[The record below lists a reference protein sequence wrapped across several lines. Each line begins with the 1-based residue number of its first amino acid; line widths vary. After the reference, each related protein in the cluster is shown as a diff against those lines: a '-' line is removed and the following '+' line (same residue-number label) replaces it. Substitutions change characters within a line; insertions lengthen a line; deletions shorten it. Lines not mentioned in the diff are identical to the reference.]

1 MRRLAVVATALLFAG
16 AAVRCIPT
24 LGPGDSLVTS
34 PRILAVRAVPAEA
47 VPGTKVTFTALVAA
61 PGGTE
66 DAGATVVWSFCNA
79 PKPITEDNVV
89 SNACVGDGPGVGD
102 AAALT
107 GVGAGLSVTARTPPK
122 GCSVFGP
129 DVGSMGLRPRDPDTT
144 GGYYQPLLASL
155 TGAGGAGGAGD
166 AIELARIHC
175 DLANASGA
183 TVTQFAKL
191 YHDNQNPTLLP
202 LTATLGGAAVNL
214 SAVAASAHVTLQASW
229 PAASVETFAYYDAA
243 TQTLGTQREAMQ
255 VAWYGSGGTLDT
267 ESTGRAGDDP
277 ATTSDD
283 GWTAP
288 AQAGT
293 VHLWV
298 VLRDSRGGVDYVS
311 QDVSVTQ

>member
-1 MRRLAVVATALLFAG
+1 MA
-16 AAVRCIPT
+16 
-24 LGPGDSLVTS
+24 
-34 PRILAVRAVPAEA
+34 
-47 VPGTKVTFTALVAA
+47 
-61 PGGTE
+61 
-66 DAGATVVWSFCNA
+66 WSFCNA
-79 PKPITEDNVV
+79 PKPLTEDNVV

-102 AAALT
+102 AAPLSRV
-107 GVGAGLSVTARTPPK
+107 GVGVSVTARTPSK

-144 GGYYQPLLASL
+144 GGYYQPLLATL
-155 TGAGGAGGAGD
+155 AGAGGGGD

-175 DLANASGA
+175 DLANASGD

-191 YHDNQNPTLLP
+191 YHDNQEP
-202 LTATLGGAAVNL
+202 
-214 SAVAASAHVTLQASW
+214 
-229 PAASVETFAYYDAA
+229 DAA
-243 TQTLGTQREAMQ
+243 AADGDAGRGGGIALGHPRVGPRRAAGELAGGVGRDVRVLRSPGRRRSASQREAMQ

-277 ATTSDD
+277 ATTSQDA
-283 GWTAP
+283 WTAP

-311 QDVSVTQ
+311 QDVVVTQ

>member
-1 MRRLAVVATALLFAG
+1 VKRLAFFATAMLLAG
-16 AAVRCIPT
+16 AAVRCIPS

-34 PRILAVRAVPAEA
+34 PRILAVRAEPAEA
-47 VPGTKVTFTALVAA
+47 VPGTKVTFTALVAG

-66 DAGATVVWSFCNA
+66 DAGVAWSFCTA
-79 PKPITEDNVV
+79 PKPITQDNVV

-102 AAALT
+102 AAPLA
-107 GVGAGLSVTARTPPK
+107 GVGVGVSVTAKTPPK
-122 GCSVFGP
+122 GCSIFGP
-129 DVGSMGLRPRDPDTT
+129 DVGSMGLRPRDPDST
-144 GGYYQPLLASL
+144 GGYYQPLLATL
-155 TGAGGAGGAGD
+155 PGAGD

-175 DLANASGA
+175 DLANASGD

-202 LTATLGGAAVNL
+202 LTATLGGTAVSL
-214 SAVAASAHVTLQASW
+214 SAIPASSHVVLQASW
-229 PAASVETFAYYDAA
+229 PPASAETFAYYDPA
-243 TQTLGTQREAMQ
+243 TQTIGSQREAMQ
-255 VAWYGSGGTLDT
+255 VAWYSSGGTLDS

-293 VHLWV
+293 VRLWI
-298 VLRDSRGGVDYVS
+298 VLRDSRGGVDYAS
-311 QDVSVTQ
+311 QDVVVTR